1 VDPVRPEL
9 YNGNDPLLGF
19 ADNTVLILQAA
30 NLFDPLSG
38 LDVDQAQYSV
48 QTFQADIGSSGPFI
62 GEFQRANPSQESGSS
77 LSMLAASIT
86 PAFIDLGTILPQPL
100 IVNLTILGPGV
111 VAWDAI
117 MMVNGGSLT
126 TTSTTLPA
134 VTRMHLT
141 QNYPNPFNP
150 LTTIRYELSSPGIVS
165 LDIFDVRGQL
175 VRTLVSG
182 TRPQGRHSIVWDGR
196 TNLGAQ
202 VSSGIYFY
210 RLNAAGDSETRK
222 MTVLR

>member
-1 VDPVRPEL
+1 
-9 YNGNDPLLGF
+9 
-19 ADNTVLILQAA
+19 
-30 NLFDPLSG
+30 
-38 LDVDQAQYSV
+38 
-48 QTFQADIGSSGPFI
+48 
-62 GEFQRANPSQESGSS
+62 
-77 LSMLAASIT
+77 
-86 PAFIDLGTILPQPL
+86 
-100 IVNLTILGPGV
+100 
-111 VAWDAI
+111 
-117 MMVNGGSLT
+117 
-126 TTSTTLPA
+126 
-134 VTRMHLT
+134 
-141 QNYPNPFNP
+141 
-150 LTTIRYELSSPGIVS
+150 